1 MLSWI
6 IIGLVAGLVARWVV
20 RAESRGCLF
29 TCVVGILGALL
40 GGALMNATGR
50 EGVIE
55 FELRSFL
62 VAAVGAVLLLLI
74 LEALGGRRKA

>member
-1 MLSWI
+1 M
-6 IIGLVAGLVARWVV
+6 
-20 RAESRGCLF
+20 
-29 TCVVGILGALL
+29 L